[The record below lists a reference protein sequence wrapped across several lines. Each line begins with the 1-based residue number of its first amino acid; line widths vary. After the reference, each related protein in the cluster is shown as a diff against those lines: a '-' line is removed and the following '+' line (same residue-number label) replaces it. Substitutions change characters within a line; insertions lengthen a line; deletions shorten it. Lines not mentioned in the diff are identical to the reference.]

1 VTAHQEAR
9 NGSWLQVHTHSARHP
24 LIPLSGR
31 ANHAVSSFDTSA
43 SMPAFY
49 PRSQQATS
57 HPLTPPDSGSGYGY
71 SSMHYPQEPF
81 VPAHPMGSARH
92 DSAYDYQ
99 QHSYMQPSVAPAPPN
114 YQYQSGGFQPTT
126 SLPPISSYYEP
137 MGAPIL
143 PPLRMQE
150 HMSFS
155 EDYQQRLQ
163 HQQEQQNAALREQQL
178 QQAAKEEK
186 ATGGVSAKLDYDMDR
201 MTDFV
206 THYTQK
212 MYDLHLSPFCFADVD
227 IIRSFNQQVT
237 SQPSFRKWVHAVL
250 SATRLPSAT
259 ILLSLHYLSE
269 RFRLHPTSIPTGE
282 NQVYRLLAVSLIL
295 GSKFLDDNT
304 FVNKSWSDVT
314 SIRVKEL
321 NALEMKWL
329 SLIRYHL
336 HVELEDGL
344 QSWLDA
350 WKQYDEEQ
358 IAKQQAAT
366 RLSPLDTNVNRH
378 SSARDRY
385 SPYPTSYSGSATRSY
400 GTPSSSRSSQY
411 TNTPYTSADPWSST
425 DRLSYDNPYKRQHSY
440 PTLTDIDEANRRASQ
455 ERDQQAHALY
465 NNHYQLPSIAHSYY
479 QNTPYNNL
487 QGWEGHPW
495 NNNTMHRA
503 DCTCANC
510 AYHHHY
516 RNYPMAPSYS
526 AQTVMG

>member
-1 VTAHQEAR
+1 
-9 NGSWLQVHTHSARHP
+9 
-24 LIPLSGR
+24 
-31 ANHAVSSFDTSA
+31 
-43 SMPAFY
+43 MPAFY

-71 SSMHYPQEPF
+71 STMHYPQEPF
-81 VPAHPMGSARH
+81 VPAHPIGSARH

-99 QHSYMQPSVAPAPPN
+99 QHNYMQPSVAPAPPN
-114 YQYQSGGFQPTT
+114 YQYQSGNFQPTT

-163 HQQEQQNAALREQQL
+163 QQQEQQNAVLREQQR
-178 QQAAKEEK
+178 QAAKEEK

-237 SQPSFRKWVHAVL
+237 SQPPFRKWVHAVL

-269 RFRLHPTSIPTGE
+269 RFRLHPTSIQAKDT
-282 NQVYRLLAVSLIL
+282 QIYRLLAVSLIL

-314 SIRVKEL
+314 SIKVKDL
-321 NALEMKWL
+321 NALEMEWL
-329 SLIRYHL
+329 SLISYHL
-336 HVELEDGL
+336 HVELKDGL
-344 QSWLDA
+344 QTWLDA
-350 WKQYDEEQ
+350 WKTYDEEQ
-358 IAKQQAAT
+358 TAKQQAAT

-378 SSARDRY
+378 QSTRDRY
-385 SPYPTSYSGSATRSY
+385 SPYPTSYNGSATRSY
-400 GTPSSSRSSQY
+400 GTPSSTRSSQY
-411 TNTPYTSADPWSST
+411 LNTPYTSADPWGST
-425 DRLSYDNPYKRQHSY
+425 ERLNYENPYKRQQSY

-455 ERDQQAHALY
+455 ERDQAQAIY
-465 NNHYQLPSIAHSYY
+465 NNYQLPSIGTSYY
-479 QNTPYNNL
+479 QPTAYN
-487 QGWEGHPW
+487 QSAWDGYSW
-495 NNNTMHRA
+495 NNAMHRA
-503 DCTCANC
+503 DCTCATC
-510 AYHHHY
+510 AYQQHY
-516 RNYPMAPSYS
+516 RPYPMAHSYS

>member
-1 VTAHQEAR
+1 
-9 NGSWLQVHTHSARHP
+9 
-24 LIPLSGR
+24 
-31 ANHAVSSFDTSA
+31 
-43 SMPAFY
+43 MPAFY
-49 PRSQQATS
+49 PRSHQASS

-71 SSMHYPQEPF
+71 SSMHYPQDSF
-81 VPAHPMGSARH
+81 VPHQGMGPARH

-99 QHSYMQPSVAPAPPN
+99 QHNYMQPSVAPAPPS

-143 PPLRMQE
+143 PPLRMQD
-150 HMSFS
+150 HISFS
-155 EDYQQRLQ
+155 EDYQRRVQQ
-163 HQQEQQNAALREQQL
+163 QQEQQNAALREQQR
-178 QQAAKEEK
+178 QAAKEEK
-186 ATGGVSAKLDYDMDR
+186 ATGGVSAKLDYEMDR

-212 MYDLHLSPFCFADVD
+212 
-227 IIRSFNQQVT
+227 IFNQQVT

-269 RFRLHPTSIPTGE
+269 RFRLHPESIPSGE
-282 NQVYRLLAVSLIL
+282 NQIYRLLAVSLIL

-329 SLIRYHL
+329 SLISYHL
-336 HVELEDGL
+336 HVELDSGL

-350 WKQYDEEQ
+350 WKTYNEEQ

-366 RLSPLDTNVNRH
+366 RLSPLDTNVHRH
-378 SSARDRY
+378 SSNRDRY
-385 SPYPTSYSGSATRSY
+385 SPYPTPYSTSTARSY
-400 GTPSSSRSSQY
+400 GTPTSSRSSQY
-411 TNTPYTSADPWSST
+411 VSTPYSSADPWSST
-425 DRLSYDNPYKRQHSY
+425 DRSSYDDPYKRQHRY
-440 PTLTDIDEANRRASQ
+440 PTLNDIDEANRRASE
-455 ERDQQAHALY
+455 ERSQAHAMY
-465 NNHYQLPSIAHSYY
+465 HNYQLPSISNSYY
-479 QNTPYNNL
+479 QPTGYNSAWDAY
-487 QGWEGHPW
+487 GW
-495 NNNTMHRA
+495 NNMHRSG
-503 DCTCANC
+503 CTCATC
-510 AYHHHY
+510 AYQHHY
-516 RNYPMAPSYS
+516 RPYPMASSYT